1 MEDLESAPFRVLL
14 RARDQGLH
22 PTYSNLLQ
30 GFPAVYEALV
40 VCQQGAQPQEASLEV
55 PCGLPALLAALQFA
69 INGVG
74 VFNDL
79 DRSQLY
85 EVAEFADWGNG
96 RALSEALGSFLADA
110 AKYKK
115 NRIFMG
121 ATSSDALKQ
130 VVFLPAW
137 CLRLPYPSTPPA
149 FPAPFVVDCMQEE
162 GSVRCWWE
170 EGTQVIWR
178 REEEGPGGGGP
189 GGGGGHL
196 RGTHKRRHKRTQ
208 TGTQAEK

>member
-30 GFPAVYEALV
+30 GFPALYEALV

-162 GSVRCWWE
+162 GYMRGWWE
-170 EGTQVIWR
+170 ENKRG
-178 REEEGPGGGGP
+178 GPVGRSRGGGRERR
-189 GGGGGHL
+189 GGGEAG
-196 RGTHKRRHKRTQ
+196 RG
-208 TGTQAEK
+208 

>member
-96 RALSEALGSFLADA
+96 RALSEGLGTFLADA
-110 AKYKK
+110 AKGKK
-115 NRIFMG
+115 TRSMG
-121 ATSSDALKQ
+121 VPTIASGDAL
-130 VVFLPAW
+130 
-137 CLRLPYPSTPPA
+137 
-149 FPAPFVVDCMQEE
+149 M
-162 GSVRCWWE
+162 
-170 EGTQVIWR
+170 
-178 REEEGPGGGGP
+178 
-189 GGGGGHL
+189 
-196 RGTHKRRHKRTQ
+196 
-208 TGTQAEK
+208 